1 MNNINFSKK
10 FIYISCIL
18 IVFMIC
24 AAGYLGIARRSTPPT
39 ISNTAEQGNAKEM
52 DTAEQGNAKE
62 MDTAEQWN
70 RKEIEVA
77 QALYDFDK
85 TIKHVFVNIE
95 TSDNEILSA
104 NIFVVSEEMITEAV
118 QQDVIKSIASGLLNL
133 DTQDINIT
141 YTDSNTFTD

>member
-18 IVFMIC
+18 IVFLFC

-39 ISNTAEQGNAKEM
+39 ISN
-52 DTAEQGNAKE
+52 TAEQGNAKE

-118 QQDVIKSIASGLLNL
+118 EQDVIKSIASGLLNL
-133 DTQDINIT
+133 DTQYINIT

>member
-18 IVFMIC
+18 IVFLIC

-39 ISNTAEQGNAKEM
+39 ISN
-52 DTAEQGNAKE
+52 TAEQGNAKE

-85 TIKHVFVNIE
+85 TIKHEFVNIE
-95 TSDNEILSA
+95 ASDNEILSA

-118 QQDVIKSIASGLLNL
+118 EQDVIKSIASGLLNL
-133 DTQDINIT
+133 DTQDISIL
-141 YTDSNTFTD
+141 YTDSESFTEQGR

>member
-1 MNNINFSKK
+1 MNHKKVSKK
-10 FIYISCIL
+10 FIYISCLL

-24 AAGYLGIARRSTPPT
+24 AAAYLGIARRSTPPT

-52 DTAEQGNAKE
+52 DA
-62 MDTAEQWN
+62 AEQWN

-133 DTQDINIT
+133 DTQDISIL
-141 YTDSNTFTD
+141 YTDSESFTEQGR

>member
-1 MNNINFSKK
+1 
-10 FIYISCIL
+10 
-18 IVFMIC
+18 
-24 AAGYLGIARRSTPPT
+24 
-39 ISNTAEQGNAKEM
+39 
-52 DTAEQGNAKE
+52 

-95 TSDNEILSA
+95 ASDNEILSA

-118 QQDVIKSIASGLLNL
+118 EQDVIKSIASGLLNL
-133 DTQDINIT
+133 DTQDISIL
-141 YTDSNTFTD
+141 YTDSESFTEQGR

>member
-18 IVFMIC
+18 IVFLFC

-52 DTAEQGNAKE
+52 DTAEQ
-62 MDTAEQWN
+62 WN

-77 QALYDFDK
+77 QALYDFD
-85 TIKHVFVNIE
+85 
-95 TSDNEILSA
+95 
-104 NIFVVSEEMITEAV
+104 
-118 QQDVIKSIASGLLNL
+118 
-133 DTQDINIT
+133 
-141 YTDSNTFTD
+141 

>member
-18 IVFMIC
+18 IVFLIC

-39 ISNTAEQGNAKEM
+39 ISN
-52 DTAEQGNAKE
+52 TAEQGNAKE

-95 TSDNEILSA
+95 ASDNEILSA

-118 QQDVIKSIASGLLNL
+118 EQDVIKSIASGLLNL
-133 DTQDINIT
+133 DTQDISIL
-141 YTDSNTFTD
+141 YTDSESFTEQGR

>member
-18 IVFMIC
+18 IVFLIC
-24 AAGYLGIARRSTPPT
+24 AAGFLGIARRSTPPT
-39 ISNTAEQGNAKEM
+39 ISN
-52 DTAEQGNAKE
+52 TAEQGNAKE

-95 TSDNEILSA
+95 ASDNEILSA

-118 QQDVIKSIASGLLNL
+118 EQDVIKSIASGLLNL
-133 DTQDINIT
+133 DTQDISIL
-141 YTDSNTFTD
+141 YTDSESFTEQGR

>member
-18 IVFMIC
+18 IVFLIC

-39 ISNTAEQGNAKEM
+39 ISN
-52 DTAEQGNAKE
+52 TAEQGNAKE

-95 TSDNEILSA
+95 VSDNEILSA

-118 QQDVIKSIASGLLNL
+118 EQDVIKSIASGLLNL
-133 DTQDINIT
+133 DTQDISIL
-141 YTDSNTFTD
+141 YTDSESFTEQGR

>member
-39 ISNTAEQGNAKEM
+39 ISN
-52 DTAEQGNAKE
+52 TAEQGNAKE

-118 QQDVIKSIASGLLNL
+118 EQDVIKSIASGLLNL

>member
-24 AAGYLGIARRSTPPT
+24 AAAYLGIARRSTSPT
-39 ISNTAEQGNAKEM
+39 ISN
-52 DTAEQGNAKE
+52 TAEQGNAKE

-118 QQDVIKSIASGLLNL
+118 EQDVIKSIASGLLNL
-133 DTQDINIT
+133 DTQDISIL
-141 YTDSNTFTD
+141 YTDSESFTEQGR